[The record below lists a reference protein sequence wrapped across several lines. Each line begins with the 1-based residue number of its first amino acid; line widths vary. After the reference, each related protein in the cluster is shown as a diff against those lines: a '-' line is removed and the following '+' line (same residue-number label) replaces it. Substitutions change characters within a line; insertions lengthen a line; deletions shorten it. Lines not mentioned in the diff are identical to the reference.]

1 MTKFVFNLIFVCG
14 MIAHEAHAQD
24 SLFSVLDYSRFTPAS
39 NTINTYTPV
48 LPLLQASRIS
58 SINLTLANESGSF
71 RRPQEPSS
79 IQSLTFH
86 AEGTQQTDKVITSAG
101 FTYLVQQDEG
111 QQWRNTGHA
120 ADYQPFV
127 WADQAVG
134 TWNRSHFDARI
145 TIADNTLKRMLQ
157 PGLTLTYHGGTGDR
171 QNTPKPLY
179 RFHQLSAQPFILFR
193 NKQDAF
199 VFRLK
204 YEQHTEDN
212 EMGYY
217 VNDSPLLYRLRGY
230 GTFSRSPFVSGN
242 RLLEASTL
250 GGSIE
255 YMRGNLSKKFRSAN
269 LSYNQTTGSVTEGT
283 SVTTPG
289 GAWKTQI
296 ISSVLSSGIE
306 RLQCQWM
313 PMLHFHGAF
322 QTGTDPIFGAVNY
335 YLNILAVRPS
345 LRYIYRQRWFIEIDT
360 EYAHRSQR
368 DIVTGTNAEISRA
381 GGNLKLYSRKALSQK
396 TSLYAQS
403 CVGYYQP
410 LSSTLQITTS
420 TEMSEALVRPDFD
433 VMAKAWLQSGIETG
447 LDVKSVKNTIR
458 FSLQLMHHQ
467 QASINRKQFNL
478 SIHYFIL

>member
-1 MTKFVFNLIFVCG
+1 
-14 MIAHEAHAQD
+14 MIAPAAHAQD
-24 SLFSVLDYSRFTPAS
+24 SLFSVLDYSRFAAAVKK
-39 NTINTYTPV
+39 INTYTPV
-48 LPLLQASRIS
+48 LPLLKASRIS
-58 SINLTLANESGSF
+58 SINVTLANESGSF

-86 AEGTQQTDKVITSAG
+86 AEGTQQTNKVITSAE

-111 QQWRNTGHA
+111 QQWRNTGHS

-145 TIADNTLKRMLQ
+145 TIAGHPLKRMLQ
-157 PGLTLTYHGGTGDR
+157 PGFMLAYHGGTGDR
-171 QNTPKPLY
+171 QNSPKPLY
-179 RFHQLSAQPFILFR
+179 RFHQLSAQPFLLYR
-193 NKQDAF
+193 NKQNAF
-199 VFRLK
+199 AFHLN

-255 YMRGNLSKKFRSAN
+255 YMYGHLSKNFRSATF
-269 LSYNQTTGSVTEGT
+269 SYNQTAGSVAEGT
-283 SVTTPG
+283 SVNTPG
-289 GAWKTQI
+289 GAWKTRT
-296 ISSVLSSGIE
+296 ISAILSSGIE
-306 RLQCQWM
+306 RLHCQWL

-322 QTGTDPIFGAVNY
+322 QVGTDPIFGAVNY

-345 LRYIYRQRWFIEIDT
+345 LRYTYRQRWFIEIDT

-381 GGNLKLYSRKALSQK
+381 GGNIKLHSRKALSQK
-396 TSLYAQS
+396 TSLYAQPF
-403 CVGYYQP
+403 VGYYQP
-410 LSSTLQITTS
+410 LISTLQITTP

-433 VMAKAWLQSGIETG
+433 IMAKAWLQSGIETG
-447 LDVKSVKNTIR
+447 LDVKSIKNVLR
-458 FSLQLMHHQ
+458 FSLQLMHYQ

-478 SIHYFIL
+478 SIHYFFI